1 MMISCHQASLHVVS
15 AVACVVQVSTS
26 EAGSAWGLGRVT
38 GWGQRAGQT
47 TKAVGEKVGTSGKTA
62 YRYRY
67 HQQACSLM

>member
-1 MMISCHQASLHVVS
+1 VQIMVACRQARPYVVS

-26 EAGSAWGLGRVT
+26 EAGGAWGLGRVT

-62 YRYRY
+62 YR
-67 HQQACSLM
+67 

>member
-1 MMISCHQASLHVVS
+1 MVVS
-15 AVACVVQVSTS
+15 DVARVVQVSTS

-62 YRYRY
+62 YRYHCR
-67 HQQACSLM
+67 QQACHPMFMLRKCWP

>member
-1 MMISCHQASLHVVS
+1 MVVS
-15 AVACVVQVSTS
+15 DVARVVQVSTS

-62 YRYRY
+62 YRYHY
-67 HQQACSLM
+67 HQQACHPMMMLRKCWP